1 MNYFYGANMFGGCYN
16 RMFMP
21 VMNPFMAGAVNG
33 YNSSMGN
40 FFMMNMFNPMF
51 SASLFSMPQIN
62 YSTYPSYNY
71 NSNNTSTRIDS
82 KPDVTFDSSA
92 YSKAS
97 SDWSSAYSSLM
108 NTLTGKNKKP
118 AVSSEKSSSKSAAS
132 SSSTAVSKTSV
143 SSSTSVSST
152 AAASEMSNLKKNL
165 SPEFISK
172 TKEVAN
178 KLNCDW
184 QDLMALMQAESG
196 INPQAWNGNSAVG
209 LIQFTDYSVADL
221 NRVYG
226 LDLTK
231 EKIAQMSGIEQL
243 DLVEKYLTLAKSYSF
258 SSSEKLSAGDL
269 YAITFLPGR
278 ARRDVLA
285 TRGEAYYV
293 CNPIDED
300 NDGVISKRD
309 LETRLNRKR
318 LEVFA

>member
-21 VMNPFMAGAVNG
+21 VMDPFMAGAVNG

-62 YSTYPSYNY
+62 YSNYPSYNY
-71 NSNNTSTRIDS
+71 NSNNTSARIDS

-97 SDWSSAYSSLM
+97 SDWSNAYSSLM
-108 NTLTGKNKKP
+108 NTLTVKNKKP

-152 AAASEMSNLKKNL
+152 ATASEMSNIKKNL

-209 LIQFTDYSVADL
+209 LIQFKS
-221 NRVYG
+221 
-226 LDLTK
+226 
-231 EKIAQMSGIEQL
+231 E
-243 DLVEKYLTLAKSYSF
+243 AKRS
-258 SSSEKLSAGDL
+258 
-269 YAITFLPGR
+269 
-278 ARRDVLA
+278 
-285 TRGEAYYV
+285 
-293 CNPIDED
+293 
-300 NDGVISKRD
+300 
-309 LETRLNRKR
+309 
-318 LEVFA
+318 